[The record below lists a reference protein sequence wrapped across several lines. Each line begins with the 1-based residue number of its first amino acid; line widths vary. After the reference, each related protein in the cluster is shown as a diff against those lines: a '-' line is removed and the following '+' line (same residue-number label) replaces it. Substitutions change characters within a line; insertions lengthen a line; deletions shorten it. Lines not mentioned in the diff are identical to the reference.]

1 MLTYRAALALM
12 SLSMLCVAGSQIL
25 VKWRFGAMGLDRNNE
40 RTWFDL
46 AALFVTDGGLWVA
59 GLLVVAGAATWYAAL
74 TKLPL
79 TLMLP
84 VGGIISPL
92 VAIGAHLLLGERLT
106 PSQLV
111 AILIISAGVA
121 LLASLQ

>member
-1 MLTYRAALALM
+1 MLTYPAALVLM
-12 SLSMLCVAGSQIL
+12 GLSMLCVAGAQIL
-25 VKWRFGAMGLDRNNE
+25 VKWRFGVMGLDRNSE

-59 GLLVVAGAATWYAAL
+59 GLLILAGAVTWYAAL
-74 TKLPL
+74 TRLPL

-106 PSQLV
+106 PSQLA